1 MKEVRFDNRPFTLAG
16 TEKKAGDK
24 APSFH
29 VVNRNMED
37 VSSDEFAGKIIV
49 ISVFPSVDTPVC
61 SRQNKRFNKEASA
74 LGDDVAILSVSADL
88 PFAQARFCDVEGVKN
103 AFVYS
108 DYQNLDFGMKY
119 GFVIEQLR
127 LLTRG
132 VVVIDKTGVI
142 RYIEYVTDNAD
153 EVDYEK
159 ALETVKSLQ

>member
-29 VVNRNMED
+29 VVSRNMED

-132 VVVIDKTGVI
+132 VMVIDKTGVI
-142 RYIEYVTDNAD
+142 RHIEYVTDNAD